1 MIGNVPRYLST
12 DALAKRITL
21 SALIGLVLALF
32 LPALWA
38 ALIAVA
44 VLYTLLVASNTAG

>member
-1 MIGNVPRYLST
+1 MGHVPTRLST
-12 DALAKRITL
+12 DALVKRVTL

-32 LPALWA
+32 LPGLWA